1 MSERFLI
8 LTPDARYADDAE
20 LERKMAGPEVDF
32 AIYRERTLD
41 RLPADVLARC
51 DALLVWNE
59 MPIDAALIGR
69 AGNCRIISRAGV
81 GFDHI
86 DLEAAAAAGIPV
98 CNTPDYG
105 TAEVADHAIALTL
118 ALKRELM
125 TYHQAIVGDP
135 VGGFNFR
142 HARQVNR
149 LRGACFGILGLGRI
163 GTATALRAKA
173 FGFDVAAYDPYLP
186 SGQELALG
194 VRRHQSLEALVAEAD
209 ILSLHVPLTE
219 ETRGLVDR
227 DLLRA
232 LKPSAMLINTGR
244 GAVVDIDALHEAL
257 QQNWI
262 TAAGIDVLPQEPPN
276 PQAPLLRDYAAQ
288 PDWLKGRLLITPH
301 AAWYSPESQEDARR
315 LSTETLLLYLRE
327 GRLRNCVNAELLAGR
342 ALRAAQ

>member
-1 MSERFLI
+1 MSERFLV

-20 LERKMAGPEVDF
+20 LERAMAGPDFDF
-32 AIYRERTLD
+32 AICRERRLD
-41 RLPADVLARC
+41 RLPADALARC

-69 AGNCRIISRAGV
+69 ATNCRIVSRAGV

-86 DLEAAAAAGIPV
+86 DLAAAAAAGIPV

-118 ALKRELM
+118 ALKRELI
-125 TYHQAIVGDP
+125 TYHQAIVADSR
-135 VGGFNFR
+135 GGFNFR
-142 HARQVNR
+142 HARQINR

-194 VRRHQSLEALVAEAD
+194 VRRHQSLEGLVAEAD
-209 ILSLHVPLTE
+209 VLSLHVPLTE
-219 ETRGLVDR
+219 ETRGMVGR

-232 LKPSAMLINTGR
+232 MKPGAMLINTAR
-244 GAVVDIDALHEAL
+244 GAVVDLDALHEAL
-257 QQNWI
+257 RENWI
-262 TAAGIDVLPQEPPN
+262 TAAGLDVLPAEPPE
-276 PQAPLLRDYAAQ
+276 PQTPLLRDYAAQ
-288 PDWLKGRLLITPH
+288 PDWIRGRLLLTPH
-301 AAWYSPESQEDARR
+301 AAWYSPESQADARR
-315 LSTETLLLYLRE
+315 LSMETLMLYLRE
-327 GRLRNCVNAELLAGR
+327 GSLRNCVNGELLSGR
-342 ALRAAQ
+342 TLRAAQ

>member
-1 MSERFLI
+1 MSQGFLV

-20 LERKMAGPEVDF
+20 LERALAGPEFDF
-32 AIYRERTLD
+32 AIHRERTLD
-41 RLPADVLARC
+41 RLPGDVLARC

-69 AGNCRIISRAGV
+69 AANCRIISRAGV

-118 ALKRELM
+118 ALKRELI
-125 TYHQAIVGDP
+125 TYHNAIVAEP
-135 VGGFNFR
+135 TGGFNFR
-142 HARQVNR
+142 HARRVNR
-149 LRGACFGILGLGRI
+149 LRGACFGVIGLGRI

-194 VRRHQSLEALVAEAD
+194 VRRHQTLEALVAEAD
-209 ILSLHVPLTE
+209 VLSLHVPLTA
-219 ETRGLVDR
+219 ETRNLVDR

-232 LKPSAMLINTGR
+232 MKPGAMLINTAR
-244 GAVVDIDALHEAL
+244 GAVIDIDALHEAL
-257 QQNWI
+257 RENWI
-262 TAAGIDVLPQEPPN
+262 AAAGIDVLPKEPPDAE
-276 PQAPLLRDYAAQ
+276 APLMRDYAAQ
-288 PDWLKGRLLITPH
+288 PDWLRGRLLITPH

-327 GRLRNCVNAELLAGR
+327 GRLRNCVNAELLSGR
-342 ALRAAQ
+342 TLRAAQ